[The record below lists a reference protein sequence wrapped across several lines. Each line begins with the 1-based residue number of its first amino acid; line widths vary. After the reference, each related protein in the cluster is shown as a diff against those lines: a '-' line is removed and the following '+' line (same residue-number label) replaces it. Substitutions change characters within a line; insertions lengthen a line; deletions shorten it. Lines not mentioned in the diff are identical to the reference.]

1 MSFSVYAEGLAHHF
15 IVESSR
21 SLQTEVRQPIAELS
35 RILLIMKHF
44 SFLSSHR
51 AAKTLLLVIAAA
63 AACVHSSMAVIT
75 IPRDFPLELTNGDQA
90 VGNDHL
96 AKLVSVYRNDVVLLA
111 NPEESYA
118 KEIRETTGTPAIREK
133 LQKLATA
140 GGSTLTADSLGA
152 AAAALTRQN
161 PADAPI
167 IMASALELLNENP
180 KKISLEDR
188 YAIGRGV
195 ISGIPY
201 VYKDRSALVA
211 SVVGVSARGLKQVA
225 TTDLLRRLRDFAI
238 NDFPAGERDFKGG
251 IAAGDPPLSGP
262 QSAQAL
268 SLDEALVAAGILSP
282 YTASPEFLVMANNFA
297 ADQLADTFF
306 SGDQGAINQ
315 GAVFA
320 PGSAG
325 SAGGSGSSGNQINPE
340 PPPAS

>member
-1 MSFSVYAEGLAHHF
+1 
-15 IVESSR
+15 
-21 SLQTEVRQPIAELS
+21 
-35 RILLIMKHF
+35 MKHL

-51 AAKTLLLVIAAA
+51 AAKTLLLAVTAA
-63 AACVHSSMAVIT
+63 AACLHSSLAVIT
-75 IPRDFPLELTNGDQA
+75 VPRDFPLELTNGDQA

-111 NPEESYA
+111 NPEEAFA
-118 KEIRETTGTPAIREK
+118 KEIREMAGTPAMREK

-140 GGSTLTADSLGA
+140 GGSQLTADSLGA

-167 IMASALELLNENP
+167 IMASALELLSENP

-188 YAIGRGV
+188 YTVGRGV

-201 VYKDRSALVA
+201 VLKDRSALIA
-211 SVVGVSARGLKQVA
+211 SVVGVGARGLKQVA
-225 TTDLLRRLRDFAI
+225 STDLVRRLRDFAI
-238 NDFPAGERDFKGG
+238 NDYPAGERDFKG
-251 IAAGDPPLSGP
+251 AVASSGDPSLTGP
-262 QSAQAL
+262 QAAQAL
-268 SLDEALVAAGILSP
+268 SLDEAFVAAGILSP

-306 SGDQGAINQ
+306 SGDQGVINQ
-315 GAVFA
+315 GGIFA
-320 PGSAG
+320 PGGAG